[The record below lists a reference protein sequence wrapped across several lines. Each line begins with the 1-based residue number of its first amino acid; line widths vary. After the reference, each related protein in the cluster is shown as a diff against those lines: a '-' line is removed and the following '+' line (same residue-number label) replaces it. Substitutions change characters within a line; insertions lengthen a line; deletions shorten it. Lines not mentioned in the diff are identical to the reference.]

1 MPSKR
6 GELKIDIP
14 LAFLLTLAQLLYPN
28 LGFSNSKAATIVIWG
43 LCGLLLLRIGWLYFT
58 QGLAEINFKDAAE
71 FTWWRRLVIRYDT
84 GRMHTRLTR
93 VGIPIR
99 KDIPPFTVHDGGQA
113 MLTPPHLYRGEI
125 CIPRPDVSN
134 RKVVTHLYA
143 TYVFM
148 WAFPDAGKDPSLYDS
163 PTPEKFFQ
171 LSQTIFFVVELRK
184 YFLASYCNSVEEAQG
199 NPGAMILW
207 QIREAFNQKFADT
220 LASKVLQVAA
230 DSPQEVYKQNWG
242 DSLSYAIRIAVGL
255 IEADSKSWPKIQQIL
270 KDNPIKADNQVIINP
285 PKNSSAFSG
294 DLDGQKA
301 HDEQVKVFL
310 EMYGPPGGSVPEVD
324 ADDLKAVWRVGEE
337 LQKAHPGE
345 QIGIDR
351 EFLSRYCKPGADMSA
366 VCYRTQYLY
375 VLRIVAD
382 MPRSSEQ
389 EMTEGQEKVAA
400 VLKDG
405 VTDAV
410 VNAIAKVPMKW
421 DMHGLPLDVDEFL
434 KRCA

>member
-28 LGFSNSKAATIVIWG
+28 LGFSNGKLANILIWVF
-43 LCGLLLLRIGWLYFT
+43 CGLLLLRIGWLYFT
-58 QGLAEINFKDAAE
+58 QGLAQINFKNAAE
-71 FTWWRRLVIRYDT
+71 FTWWRRLVIRYDI
-84 GRMHTRLTR
+84 GKMHTRLTR
-93 VGIPIR
+93 VGIPTP
-99 KDIPPFTVHDGGQA
+99 KDIPPFTVHDEGQA
-113 MLTPPHLYRGEI
+113 MFTPPHLYRREI
-125 CIPRPDVSN
+125 RIPRPDVRN

-143 TYVFM
+143 TYVVM
-148 WAFPDAGKDPSLYDS
+148 WAFPDAGKEPSLYDS
-163 PTPEKFFQ
+163 PTPEKLLQ

-184 YFLASYCNSVEEAQG
+184 YFQASYWNSVEEAQE

-207 QIREAFNQKFADT
+207 RIREAFNQEFADT

-242 DSLSYAIRIAVGL
+242 DSLYCAIRIAVGL

-270 KDNPIKADNQVIINP
+270 KDNPIRADNRIIINP
-285 PKNSSAFSG
+285 PENRSAFRG
-294 DLDGQKA
+294 DMDGQKA
-301 HDEQVKVFL
+301 HDEQVKVFS
-310 EMYGPPGGSVPEVD
+310 EMYGPPGESVPEAD
-324 ADDLKAVWRVGEE
+324 ADDLKAVWRASEE
-337 LQKAHPGE
+337 IQKDHPGE
-345 QIGIDR
+345 HVGIDMDS
-351 EFLSRYCKPGADMSA
+351 LSQFCKPGANMSA
-366 VCYRTQYLY
+366 VCYRSMYLD
-375 VLRIVAD
+375 VFRFVAG

-389 EMTEGQEKVAA
+389 EMTEPQKKVAA

-405 VTDAV
+405 VTDEV
-410 VNAIAKVPMKW
+410 VNAVAKVPMKW